1 VQTNK
6 EKYTSAI
13 AEERKEDIYKERE
26 RRIKKIHQ
34 EEKKKIWFGG
44 WRGKCPT
51 WKAGSLG
58 G

>member
-34 EEKKKIWFGG
+34 EEKKKDLVRWVE
-44 WRGKCPT
+44 R
-51 WKAGSLG
+51 
-58 G
+58 